1 MEQAEIKTTI
11 DLSGYERASELLLT
25 GNQLTSLPES
35 IGSLYSLNLLYL
47 SHNQLTSLP
56 ESIGNLSNLTWLK
69 LGKNKLTSLPESIGS
84 LSNLTN
90 LYLEDNQLTSLP
102 ESVGNLYNLTELN
115 LKGNQ
120 LTSLP
125 ESIGNLYNLTELNL
139 KGNHLTSLPESI
151 SKLSNLTELNL
162 SNHQLTSLPESIGN
176 LSSLGCLDLSH
187 NQLTNLPE
195 SISNLSSLMRL
206 DLTGNP
212 LVDLSSVRKIGNYSV
227 DVYFFGVKLPPRYL
241 TKFSDWK
248 PQWLLNEDNAE
259 IRRTL
264 IEYIGYEKICDDL
277 NTITLDIWR
286 EYTLLKI
293 DEVEAIYGYKD
304 DDYNDDDSPFYLGRE
319 PMVLLKMIC
328 PSTANIHIL
337 RVPPDMES
345 AEEAITWV
353 NQGIHPDEFSVQT

>member
-1 MEQAEIKTTI
+1 MEQAEIEI
-11 DLSGYERASELLLT
+11 IIVRSRCERESELLLT
-25 GNQLTSLPES
+25 GNQLTNLPES
-35 IGSLYSLNLLYL
+35 IGSLSSLNLLYL

-90 LYLEDNQLTSLP
+90 LYLENNQLTRLP
-102 ESVGNLYNLTELN
+102 ESIGNLSNLTELD
-115 LKGNQ
+115 LTGNQ

-125 ESIGNLYNLTELNL
+125 ESIG
-139 KGNHLTSLPESI
+139 
-151 SKLSNLTELNL
+151 KLSNLTELNL
-162 SNHQLTSLPESIGN
+162 SNHQLTTLPESIGN
-176 LSSLGCLDLSH
+176 LSSLGWLDLSH

-212 LVDLSSVRKIGNYSV
+212 LVDLSSIRKIGNCSV
-227 DVYFFGVKLPPRYL
+227 NVYFFGVKLPPRYL

-248 PQWLLNEDNAE
+248 PEWLLNEDNAE

-264 IEYIGYEKICDDL
+264 IEHIGYEKICDDL
-277 NTITLDIWR
+277 NAITLDIWR

-304 DDYNDDDSPFYLGRE
+304 DDYNDDDDYSPSYLGRE
-319 PMVLLKMIC
+319 PMVLLKMTC
-328 PSTANIHIL
+328 PSTAHIHIL

-353 NQGIHPDEFSVQT
+353 NHGIHPDEFSVQT